1 MSFQT
6 IMLQR
11 EAGQNEHVPYRPVY
25 IKCRKC
31 MLISSDGNGSA
42 VARRR
47 PEGAGRQRGRAKLLG
62 EMSVIFGDDF
72 NNVHIYQNLSNGTL

>member
-1 MSFQT
+1 
-6 IMLQR
+6 MLQR
-11 EAGQNEHVPYRPVY
+11 EAGQNEHVPSRPVY

-31 MLISSDGNGSA
+31 TLISSDGNRSA

-47 PEGAGRQRGRAKLLG
+47 LEDAGRQRGRAKLL
-62 EMSVIFGDDF
+62 EAMSVIFGDDF